1 MKNKLMLF
9 AVIAIFVA
17 MAIPVSASSF
27 ITTEAQPI
35 ATDIITS
42 DYQQYEYMITH
53 PSYTAY
59 FNEKP
64 LGAHFVKIIADK
76 SQLNFKFYDP
86 NPNNVD
92 AIVNGKNIR
101 YNSIATATDVWYD
114 VGNDTVKETIKLY
127 NTSGSIIKSRVQTE
141 LTPTIIN
148 GDILWKRGEET
159 IFRMPRPYASDAN
172 DNYING
178 DYVLTQNGINWDIE
192 ISIST
197 SWLANAVYPVEIDPS
212 VKILS
217 DSSNNQ
223 GYAGNPLVM
232 DSSGNLFV
240 AILNNTNRVIRIYNS
255 SDNGV
260 SWINFKNIT
269 NQTSPAAMGDPVLNI
284 LSNNNLVLVWSDA
297 STKLYYSIF
306 QRSGTDVKVPT
317 LLFSGGSGTVDFDC
331 DVNSTDFTWCIFD
344 DTGATGGLVANYS
357 TFNAT
362 GSIIVNNQLA
372 YSPIANIS
380 FSTLRIDSSNNV
392 HATLWDTTNLQLK
405 YIKYTTS
412 WSAPITII
420 TNAGGVQ
427 SDIAIHPSQD
437 KILVV
442 KRGSTSDGVS
452 HFLNFWNGSVWIY
465 GTTGLNASNGTISGY
480 SISGSMGTPAVAA
493 TITGTFYFGAMD
505 NSTSGSRHEYSKT
518 TDGITW
524 TAWATD
530 QVIDP
535 SPLANYAP
543 LNYRGSVY
551 PSGNRVTSRLDGTV
565 NQYNG
570 TAYNFYYFSMTLN
583 NPPVVTINYPTNTT
597 YVASNITMNWTV
609 TDDSTATLTCW
620 RYLDGVQKYTGSI
633 ANGTTTNEFMSNVSI
648 GSHNVSV
655 TCQDG
660 APANT
665 TATTYFSVLH
675 WNETNQTF
683 SNPVYETNLTNFN
696 ITFGIAGNVANI
708 TGNLT
713 YNNTNYPAT
722 TTAVGSTFVLNVTN
736 LRVPLVE
743 TNNTIKNFNW
753 SYVVSYTNGT
763 NTSAQT
769 STNYNHSVYWA
780 YYITAIAS
788 PTTAL
793 ELDNVTFNT
802 TVATQLQVATLLTN
816 TTFNGTAYTTSVVAN
831 SSTQRNYSTSIIM
844 PNPPASSTLYVWNS
858 TLYVSYA
865 NQSFARSSSNSNITV
880 KQMILALC
888 AGNATLPAFNFTFYT
903 EEDDKIVN
911 STNLS
916 STANKFE
923 ATFWAFKNGSS
934 YQRNYTFNLTG
945 NVSYPICLEH
955 NETSSLVDAH
965 IRYYNTSYST
975 RNYFLENYTVDN
987 VTDNISLYLLET
999 TLSSPISFEIRESN
1013 GINPA
1018 AGVVIQA
1025 LRFYPDKNVYRIVAM
1040 ALTDGDGKGFSYLK
1054 MNTVF
1059 HKFRLYRDGEFMR
1072 EIEQGVLGGADVAAG
1087 LTLTYSLTV
1096 TSLAEIMEIYEQ
1108 VAGSCTSNNAT
1119 AIVTCTYDD
1128 SSTHLQTMYLTIQK
1142 LSNVSWVSICTN
1154 SSITDNGTLT
1164 CSAASAGNGTY
1175 YYWLYGKFASST
1187 LLTIK
1192 IADGSFNVGQL
1203 NIFGTAGLLFS
1214 AILIIALVMIGS
1226 FNPIV
1231 TIFMGITGLVV
1242 SSILGML
1249 DISLAALVG
1258 IIIVGIIIAI
1268 KSRG

>member
-9 AVIAIFVA
+9 AIMAVFVA
-17 MAIPVSASSF
+17 MAMPVSASSF
-27 ITTEAQPI
+27 ITTGAQLV

-42 DYQQYEYMITH
+42 DYQQYEYMATQS
-53 PSYTAY
+53 SYTAY

-159 IFRMPRPYASDAN
+159 VFRMPRPYAIDAN
-172 DNYING
+172 QNSIYG

-192 ISIST
+192 ISILS
-197 SWLANAVYPVEIDPS
+197 SWLANAVYPIEIDPTLIT
-212 VKILS
+212 VATI
-217 DSSNNQ
+217 
-223 GYAGNPLVM
+223 
-232 DSSGNLFV
+232 SGNFNERKIAIDSNGNLYFV
-240 AILNNTNRVIRIYNS
+240 DIELISAVQQIKLWKSTNIGTTWTNIANLSTGTGSKESPSLEIDGYDRI
-255 SDNGV
+255 
-260 SWINFKNIT
+260 W
-269 NQTSPAAMGDPVLNI
+269 A
-284 LSNNNLVLVWSDA
+284 VWLD
-297 STKLYYSIF
+297 
-306 QRSGTDVKVPT
+306 
-317 LLFSGGSGTVDFDC
+317 GSGNSFLGIWNSNGTVN
-331 DVNSTDFTWCIFD
+331 VS
-344 DTGATGGLVANYS
+344 AANLS
-357 TFNAT
+357 
-362 GSIIVNNQLA
+362 
-372 YSPIANIS
+372 
-380 FSTLRIDSSNNV
+380 
-392 HATLWDTTNLQLK
+392 
-405 YIKYTTS
+405 
-412 WSAPITII
+412 
-420 TNAGGVQ
+420 AGGVPSMAVNATNHVALIERNSSQ
-427 SDIAIHPSQD
+427 VIAHVFNSTGSKISTTVVTGAANENVFDADAVDNNFFATTTGGSSSMIGIVRYNGSAWSFFNTTVILARPTIACIAITD
-437 KILVV
+437 CMVV
-442 KRGSTSDGVS
+442 AQNSSTKYIYSMK
-452 HFLNFWNGSVWIY
+452 WNGTNWSSSTRFGATDGD
-465 GTTGLNASNGTISGY
+465 GTFGQANIGHDGTSY
-480 SISGSMGTPAVAA
+480 YAVARNL
-493 TITGTFYFGAMD
+493 TGY
-505 NSTSGSRHEYSKT
+505 EWYWK
-518 TDGITW
+518 W
-524 TAWATD
+524 
-530 QVIDP
+530 
-535 SPLANYAP
+535 
-543 LNYRGSVY
+543 
-551 PSGNRVTSRLDGTV
+551 
-565 NQYNG
+565 NG
-570 TAYNFYYFSMTLN
+570 TAFPSGTLIGATNTDVTTWTHLAYQNIPTTSRISNRLHIVVKNSTEAYFYLNYTLN
-583 NPPVVTINYPTNTT
+583 VPPVITINYPTNTT
-597 YVASNITMNWTV
+597 ILTINITMNWTV
-609 TDDSTATLTCW
+609 TDDSTATMTCW
-620 RYLDGVQKYTGSI
+620 RYMDGVQKYTGSI
-633 ANGTTTNEFMSNVSI
+633 ANGTTTNEFMGNVSI

-665 TATTYFSVLH
+665 TATTYFSALY

-696 ITFGIAGNVANI
+696 ITFSGAGNVANI

-722 TTAVGSTFVLNVTN
+722 TTSVGSTFVMNVTN

-763 NTSAQT
+763 NTSVQT

-788 PTTAL
+788 PATAL

-802 TVATQLQVATLLTN
+802 TVATRLQVATLSTN
-816 TTFNGTAYTTSVVAN
+816 TTFNGTAYTTSVVGN
-831 SSTQRNYSTSIIM
+831 SSTQRNYSMSIIM
-844 PNPPASSTLYVWNS
+844 PNPPSSSTLYVWNS
-858 TLYVSYA
+858 TLYVSYG
-865 NQSFARSSSNSNITV
+865 NQSFARASSNSNITV
-880 KQMILALC
+880 KQMVLALC

-911 STNLS
+911 ATNLS
-916 STANKFE
+916 STENKFE

-955 NETSSLVDAH
+955 NETSFLVDAH

-1018 AGVVIQA
+1018 ASVVIQA

-1231 TIFMGITGLVV
+1231 TVFMGITGLVV

>member
-1 MKNKLMLF
+1 MTNKTLTMF
-9 AVIAIFVA
+9 AIMAIFVA
-17 MAIPVSASSF
+17 MAMPVSASSF
-27 ITTEAQPI
+27 ITTGAQLV

-42 DYQQYEYMITH
+42 DYQQYEYMATQS
-53 PSYTAY
+53 SYTAY

-159 IFRMPRPYASDAN
+159 IFRMPRPYATDAN
-172 DNYING
+172 NNYIDG

-192 ISIST
+192 ISISS
-197 SWLANAVYPVEIDPS
+197 SWLANAVYPVEIDPTLITISSTSTPNERKIAIDSGGNLYFVDQEVISAVTQIKLWKSTNIGSTWTNIANLSTGTGNKGEPALEIDGYDRIWVVWTNATLVSQLGVWNSNGS
-212 VKILS
+212 VNISVSNFGREGGYPSIAINDSNHVLVIKTNTTALHAYIYNSTGSQIS
-217 DSSNNQ
+217 DSVVISASEYVYDADAVSNNFFAATSNASTGTLGVARYNGSAWSQ
-223 GYAGNPLVM
+223 TYISGSSLSIPRISCKAVNDCIMVAHYDPTNNLTFTKWNGTAWSSWSIFTTGIYDLPSVAHDGNIYYA
-232 DSSGNLFV
+232 V
-240 AILNNTNRVIRIYNS
+240 ALNNTGRAFFWTYDGISWSNATFIGNLTNIGTTAHLAYQNIPTTSRIYNRLHIV
-255 SDNGV
+255 G
-260 SWINFKNIT
+260 
-269 NQTSPAAMGDPVLNI
+269 
-284 LSNNNLVLVWSDA
+284 
-297 STKLYYSIF
+297 
-306 QRSGTDVKVPT
+306 R
-317 LLFSGGSGTVDFDC
+317 
-331 DVNSTDFTWCIFD
+331 
-344 DTGATGGLVANYS
+344 
-357 TFNAT
+357 NAT
-362 GSIIVNNQLA
+362 NSQ
-372 YSPIANIS
+372 
-380 FSTLRIDSSNNV
+380 F
-392 HATLWDTTNLQLK
+392 
-405 YIKYTTS
+405 YI
-412 WSAPITII
+412 
-420 TNAGGVQ
+420 
-427 SDIAIHPSQD
+427 
-437 KILVV
+437 
-442 KRGSTSDGVS
+442 
-452 HFLNFWNGSVWIY
+452 
-465 GTTGLNASNGTISGY
+465 
-480 SISGSMGTPAVAA
+480 
-493 TITGTFYFGAMD
+493 
-505 NSTSGSRHEYSKT
+505 
-518 TDGITW
+518 
-524 TAWATD
+524 
-530 QVIDP
+530 
-535 SPLANYAP
+535 NY
-543 LNYRGSVY
+543 
-551 PSGNRVTSRLDGTV
+551 TV
-565 NQYNG
+565 NV
-570 TAYNFYYFSMTLN
+570 
-583 NPPVVTINYPTNTT
+583 PPVVTINYPTNITILAIN
-597 YVASNITMNWTV
+597 VTMNWTV
-609 TDDSTATLTCW
+609 TDDSTASLTCW

-633 ANGTTTNEFMSNVSI
+633 ANGTTTNEFMGNVSI

-660 APANT
+660 APTNT

-696 ITFGIAGNVANI
+696 ITFNITGNVANI

-722 TTAVGSTFVLNVTN
+722 TTSVGSTFVMNVTN

-788 PTTAL
+788 PATAL

-802 TVATQLQVATLLTN
+802 TVATQLQVATLSTN
-816 TTFNGTAYTTSVVAN
+816 TTFNGTAYTTSVVGN
-831 SSTQRNYSTSIIM
+831 SSTQRNYSMSIIM
-844 PNPPASSTLYVWNS
+844 PNPPSSSTLYVWNS
-858 TLYVSYA
+858 TLYVSYG
-865 NQSFARSSSNSNITV
+865 NQSFARASSNSNITV
-880 KQMILALC
+880 KQMVLALC

-911 STNLS
+911 ATNLS

-955 NETSSLVDAH
+955 NETSFLVDAH

-1018 AGVVIQA
+1018 ASVVIQA

>member
-1 MKNKLMLF
+1 MQNKLMLF
-9 AVIAIFVA
+9 AVMAVIVA
-17 MAIPVSASSF
+17 TTMPVSATI
-27 ITTEAQPI
+27 ITTATPQS
-35 ATDIITS
+35 TDIIAS
-42 DYQQYEYMITH
+42 SYQQYEYMVAQ

-64 LGAHFVKIIADK
+64 LGAHFIKVMIGSD
-76 SQLNFKFYDP
+76 QLNFKFYDP
-86 NPNNVD
+86 NPNNVK
-92 AIVNGKNIR
+92 AVVNGKNIR
-101 YNSIATATDVWYD
+101 YNGIATDTDVWYD
-114 VGNDTVKETIKLY
+114 IKSDMIKETIKLY
-127 NTSGSIIKSRVQTE
+127 NANGSIIKSRIQTE
-141 LTPTIIN
+141 LTPMIVK
-148 GDILWKRGEET
+148 GDILWKRGSET
-159 IFRMPRPYASDAN
+159 IFTMPRSYATDTN
-172 DNYING
+172 NNFIYG
-178 DYVLTQNGINWDIE
+178 DYVLTQNGLNWDIA
-192 ISIST
+192 ISISA
-197 SWLANAVYPVEIDPS
+197 SWLASAVYPVEVDPTIVVGS
-212 VKILS
+212 TS
-217 DSSNNQ
+217 SSNSERVS
-223 GYAGNPLVM
+223 AM
-232 DSSGNLFV
+232 DSSGNLYISV
-240 AILNNTNRVIRIYNS
+240 GGTAGGSNITIYKSTDNGGTWPEWKSYSDTWTAGAHVLVISNTSIAIIGWSDNNLSMQSWYLNGTLRKSSTKVRIGAGNIYAPTCIVNS
-255 SDNGV
+255 S
-260 SWINFKNIT
+260 
-269 NQTSPAAMGDPVLNI
+269 
-284 LSNNNLVLVWSDA
+284 
-297 STKLYYSIF
+297 YSILCAYREYTTNTEIRF
-306 QRSGTDVKVPT
+306 SAFDFDGTVSTDGT
-317 LLFSGGSGTVDFDC
+317 LISAPAVGSDYPGIATDATNKIYVFYGSGSVTNYRKWNGTAWETAVQ
-331 DVNSTDFTWCIFD
+331 VTNTIESYWRKSIAVST
-344 DTGATGGLVANYS
+344 TG
-357 TFNAT
+357 
-362 GSIIVNNQLA
+362 
-372 YSPIANIS
+372 
-380 FSTLRIDSSNNV
+380 
-392 HATLWDTTNLQLK
+392 K
-405 YIKYTTS
+405 M
-412 WSAPITII
+412 
-420 TNAGGVQ
+420 
-427 SDIAIHPSQD
+427 
-437 KILVV
+437 LVV
-442 KRGSTSDGVS
+442 ARNSGLGGW
-452 HFLNFWNGSVWIY
+452 LNFYNGTAWVY
-465 GTTGLNASNGTISGY
+465 GTAGLNMSNGTISGY
-480 SISGSMGTPAVAA
+480 TASVDLLSTAVL
-493 TITGTFYFGAMD
+493 TDGTFYILGGNTTDTFYTTT
-505 NSTSGSRHEYSKT
+505 TSGTSWSAWTHHQLVNSSSTMLRTNIRWSYYPTSNN
-518 TDGITW
+518 IT
-524 TAWATD
+524 
-530 QVIDP
+530 Q
-535 SPLANYAP
+535 
-543 LNYRGSVY
+543 
-551 PSGNRVTSRLDGTV
+551 RLDYV
-565 NQYNG
+565 V
-570 TAYNFYYFSMTLN
+570 TASDSNTYYYSILFN
-583 NPPVVTINYPTNTT
+583 APPVVTINYPTNTT
-597 YVASNITMNWTV
+597 ILASNITMNWTV
-609 TDDSTATLTCW
+609 SDDLTATLTCW

-633 ANGTTTNEFMSNVSI
+633 ANGTTTNEFMNNVSI

-665 TATTYFSVLH
+665 TSTTYFSVLH

-683 SNPVYETNLTNFN
+683 SNPVYETNLTSFN
-696 ITFGIAGNVANI
+696 ITLGVAGNVANI

-713 YNNTNYPAT
+713 YNNTIYPAT

-743 TNNTIKNFNW
+743 TNNTVKNFNW
-753 SYVVSYTNGT
+753 SYVVAYTNGT

-780 YYITAIAS
+780 YYITSIAS

-802 TVATQLQVATLLTN
+802 TVATQLQVATLSTN

-858 TLYVSYA
+858 TLYVSYG
-865 NQSFARSSSNSNITV
+865 NQSFARASSNSNITV
-880 KQMILALC
+880 KQMVLALC
-888 AGNATLPAFNFTFYT
+888 VGNATLPAFNFTFYT

-911 STNLS
+911 ATNLS

-923 ATFWAFKNGSS
+923 ATFWAFKSGSTF
-934 YQRNYTFNLTG
+934 QRNYTFNLSG

-955 NETSSLVDAH
+955 NETSFLVDAH

-1018 AGVVIQA
+1018 ASVVIQA

-1059 HKFRLYRDGEFMR
+1059 HKFKLYRDGEFKR

-1108 VAGSCTSNNAT
+1108 VVGSCTSNNAT
-1119 AIVTCTYDD
+1119 AIVTCTYAD
-1128 SSTHLQTMYLTIQK
+1128 SSTHLQTMYLTVQR
-1142 LSNVSWVSICTN
+1142 LSNVSWTAICTN

-1164 CSAASAGNGTY
+1164 CDASGGGNGTY
-1175 YYWLYGKFASST
+1175 YYWLYGKFASSS

-1192 IADGSFNVGQL
+1192 IADGSFYVGQL

-1231 TIFMGITGLVV
+1231 TIFMGITGLVA